1 MHNLFSIY
9 CTLSTETVVI
19 FVISSV
25 IASFLIAKCTSGKRI
40 RRPPGPWAWPVVG
53 NLPSIL
59 LGGQPHQALA
69 RFAEKYGQIMSISL
83 GPGPNVVVLT
93 SLAVVK
99 ELLVKHADC
108 TSDRRIPPLL
118 GLAFSTKG
126 SVIWENG
133 DKWKCSRRTALSAFR
148 RSTSTSSNFG
158 ATVRSSLQHLRS
170 SLQRLDGHRCNPR
183 SEITTAIAEIISSI
197 CFGHCVDVRS
207 NPEVIEVI
215 RAQHNLSSGLSG
227 ISLGHIFPRLYH
239 TPLYN
244 KLRQDIDQYKRFM
257 KEVVKDHKRNQVS
270 NDGENGDGI
279 RKNSFEDVTDRYL
292 QQMQHGSIVAVEE
305 EDIWRVMFDLMGAG
319 TETTSETLLW
329 GILYL
334 SLYPDVQK
342 QIHSEIDEMTLKD
355 SDDVIHYDQRKSLP
369 YTQAAILEVLR
380 CACVAPLSLPRV
392 TTRDLTVMGYS
403 IPKGV
408 EIWVNEWAINR
419 DKNIWSDSNE
429 FNPGRFLDDSGRIDP
444 KRKESI
450 IAFGEG
456 RRMCLGRCLAEH
468 MLFMFFTNLLRRFSF
483 RLPEDGRTRPN
494 VNRGNFG
501 LTYSPPLFDVIITP
515 RDID

>member
-1 MHNLFSIY
+1 
-9 CTLSTETVVI
+9 
-19 FVISSV
+19 
-25 IASFLIAKCTSGKRI
+25 
-40 RRPPGPWAWPVVG
+40 
-53 NLPSIL
+53 
-59 LGGQPHQALA
+59 
-69 RFAEKYGQIMSISL
+69 MSISL

-118 GLAFSTKG
+118 GLAFSTK
-126 SVIWENG
+126 
-133 DKWKCSRRTALSAFR
+133 A
-148 RSTSTSSNFG
+148 
-158 ATVRSSLQHLRS
+158 
-170 SLQRLDGHRCNPR
+170 
-183 SEITTAIAEIISSI
+183 
-197 CFGHCVDVRS
+197 
-207 NPEVIEVI
+207 
-215 RAQHNLSSGLSG
+215 
-227 ISLGHIFPRLYH
+227 
-239 TPLYN
+239 PLYN

-342 QIHSEIDEMTLKD
+342 QIHSEIDEMTLQD
-355 SDDVIHYDQRKSLP
+355 TDYVIHYDQRKSLP

-468 MLFMFFTNLLRRFSF
+468 MLFMFFTNLLRWFSF